1 MMNSIIMDY
10 QEKHESV
17 QYNAVLAITSAIRG
31 TSSKKL
37 SQELDL
43 GSLKSRTWPRRIC
56 YFQKALSRKLPIYL
70 YKLAAPI
77 LKSHRNAGCYRVLY
91 CRTDAFRSSIGN
103 YRGRAKTRNKG
114 WRDEWRTIEKIKVSL
129 AISSSAN
136 KGHRIES
143 CGTPALICNQFKV

>member
-1 MMNSIIMDY
+1 MDY

-43 GSLKSRTWPRRIC
+43 GSLKGRTWPRRIC

-91 CRTDAFRSSIGN
+91 CRTDAFRSSISN

-114 WRDEWRTIEKIKVSL
+114 
-129 AISSSAN
+129 
-136 KGHRIES
+136 
-143 CGTPALICNQFKV
+143 

>member
-17 QYNAVLAITSAIRG
+17 QYNAVLAITRDIRG

-43 GSLKSRTWPRRIC
+43 GSLKGRRIC

-70 YKLAAPI
+70 YK
-77 LKSHRNAGCYRVLY
+77 RV
-91 CRTDAFRSSIGN
+91 
-103 YRGRAKTRNKG
+103 
-114 WRDEWRTIEKIKVSL
+114 IEV
-129 AISSSAN
+129 N
-136 KGHRIES
+136 G
-143 CGTPALICNQFKV
+143 